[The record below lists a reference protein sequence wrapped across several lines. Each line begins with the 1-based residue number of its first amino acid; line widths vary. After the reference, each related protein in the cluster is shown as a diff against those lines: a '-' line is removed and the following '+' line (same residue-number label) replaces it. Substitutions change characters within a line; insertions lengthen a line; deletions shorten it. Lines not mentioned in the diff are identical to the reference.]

1 MSTPAARGTPRATY
15 RLQLN
20 HSFTLR
26 DATAII
32 PYLTQ
37 LGVSHVYTS
46 PLLKASP
53 GSMHGYD
60 VTDHGVLN
68 PELGTRADFD
78 LFVATL
84 HEHGLGL
91 VVDIVPNHLGVMG
104 DNNRWWQDVLEN
116 GPAAQFAGYF
126 DIDWRPNRASMRDR
140 LLIPVLG
147 DAYGNVLERGEIK
160 LDFDASR
167 GEFLARYHEHSF
179 PIDPREY
186 PRIFVAVTQSLE
198 SYESDE
204 AHRGDF
210 ESLLNA
216 FARLPPRT
224 ATTEAARAERYRDK
238 ESHKRRLVRLLER
251 SPAVAAFIDSAVQRI
266 NGVPDQ
272 PASFDALDALLEA
285 QTYRLAHWRV
295 AADEINYRRFF
306 DVNTLAALRMDD
318 PAVFA
323 AAHALILE
331 LVAAGKI
338 DGLRI
343 DHSDGLYDPEAYFV
357 RLQSALREA
366 SGIERFY
373 VITEKI
379 IAPHERMPAQW
390 QVSGTT
396 GYEFGAL
403 ATAWLVNS
411 SSEAALSR
419 FYAQFTGEPAD
430 FGEIAYQGK
439 RLVMRIALAAELE
452 GLATQLD
459 RLAQQD
465 RHTADFTRPALREA
479 ILECVACFPVYR
491 TYVSAS
497 GASDDD
503 RRTVQWAVSVA
514 RKRSF
519 AADLSVFDFL
529 QSVLLV
535 EFAAERSGPIRD
547 AVLEFAMK
555 FQQVTSPVAAK
566 GVEDTALYR
575 YYRLAALNDVGSDPR
590 RYSAT
595 SQALHQT
602 NLETAR
608 SWPGTLLATSTHDS
622 KRSEDVRA
630 RIAVLSEMPQL
641 WRQHVGRWARL
652 NRGKRRQLADGPA
665 PTRNDEYLVYQT
677 LMGIW
682 DPAQDPALLTA
693 RLQEYLIKA
702 AREAKRSTSW
712 LSPVADY
719 EQGLT
724 DFAARLLENPQRN
737 AFLHDFRKL
746 AEPVAWFGAL
756 NSLSQLALKVTSPG
770 VADFYQGTEMP
781 ALALVDPDNRRPV
794 DFAAAR
800 RNLEQLRVLRESH
813 GEAFMDHLLLELP
826 HLVKLDVTS
835 TLLSLR
841 RADPDLFSRG
851 RYEPLT
857 VLGERQDHLLAF
869 SRSHEGRSVIV
880 IVTRWLYTLTNGQQ
894 ALPVGAA
901 WGDTLI
907 QADTAPSRESFTE
920 LLSGARVA
928 PRRTDTGISV
938 LAADALARFPL
949 AVLLTERSDAIDR

>member
-1 MSTPAARGTPRATY
+1 
-15 RLQLN
+15 LQLN
-20 HSFTLR
+20 HEFTLR

-32 PYLTQ
+32 PYLAQ

-78 LFVATL
+78 HFAATL
-84 HEHGLGL
+84 REHGLGL
-91 VVDIVPNHLGVMG
+91 IVDIVPNHLGVMG
-104 DNNRWWQDVLEN
+104 DDNRWWQDVLEN

-160 LDFDASR
+160 LTFDASR

-186 PRIFVAVTQSLE
+186 PRIFVAVNQPLE
-198 SYESDE
+198 SYEPDE

-238 ESHKRRLVRLLER
+238 ESHKRRLVRLIER
-251 SPAVAAFIDSAVQRI
+251 SPGVAAFIDSAMQGI

-285 QTYRLAHWRV
+285 QTYRLAYWRV

-323 AAHALILE
+323 AAHSLILE

-357 RLQSALREA
+357 RLQAALREA

-403 ATAWLVNS
+403 TTAWLVNS
-411 SSEAALSR
+411 SSETALTR
-419 FYAQFTGEPAD
+419 FYAQFTGESAD

-479 ILECVACFPVYR
+479 ILECIACFPVYR

-503 RRTVQWAVSVA
+503 RRTVQWAVNVA

-519 AADLSVFDFL
+519 AADLSVFDFI

-535 EFAAERSGPIRD
+535 EFAAERSGPIRE

-575 YYRLAALNDVGSDPR
+575 YYRLVALNDVGSDPR

-608 SWPGTLLATSTHDS
+608 SWPGTLVATSTHDS

-652 NRGKRRQLADGPA
+652 NRGKRRQLTDGPA
-665 PTRNDEYLVYQT
+665 PTRNDEYLIYQT
-677 LMGIW
+677 LTGMW
-682 DPAQDPALLTA
+682 DPAQDPAVLTA
-693 RLQEYLIKA
+693 RLQDYVVKA

-712 LSPVADY
+712 LNPVADY

-724 DFAARLLENPQRN
+724 DFAARLLENPERN

-746 AEPVAWFGAL
+746 AEPVAWFGAF
-756 NSLSQLALKVTSPG
+756 NSLAQLALKVTSPG
-770 VADFYQGTEMP
+770 VADFYQGAEMP

-800 RNLEQLRVLRESH
+800 RSLEQLRVLRESH
-813 GEAFMDHLLLELP
+813 GDAFMDHLLRELP
-826 HLVKLDVTS
+826 HLVKLYVTS
-835 TLLSLR
+835 TLLGLR
-841 RADPDLFSRG
+841 RADPDLFSTG
-851 RYEPLT
+851 RYDPLT
-857 VLGERQDHLLAF
+857 VSGERQDHLLAF

-880 IVTRWLYTLTNGQQ
+880 IVARWLYTLMDGQQ

-907 QADTAPSRESFTE
+907 QADTSQQSFTE
-920 LLSGARVA
+920 LLSGIRVA
-928 PRRTDTGISV
+928 SRRTDSGISI

-949 AVLLTERSDAIDR
+949 AVLLTERTDAIDR